1 MNCHEFLIL
10 RLDNWGTSRF
20 IISVSQFD
28 QSVES
33 EILMSL
39 FTLQVCLLKHDK
51 VVIVWAN

>member
-39 FTLQVCLLKHDK
+39 FTLQVCLLKPQ
-51 VVIVWAN
+51 